1 MALEIRV
8 LSSWGMKMQ
17 KIAVSLFSAVVVL
30 TVSTAPTLSKN
41 NNDTKAVESDEKP
54 ASSSCAASQLD
65 PDGTWKTIQCR
76 EVDSG
81 AQGRPKDLRSK

>member
-1 MALEIRV
+1 
-8 LSSWGMKMQ
+8 MKMR
-17 KIAVSLFSAVVVL
+17 KIAVSLLSAVVVL
-30 TVSTAPTLSKN
+30 TVSTAPTLAKN
-41 NNDTKAVESDEKP
+41 NNDSKAVESDEKP

-81 AQGRPKDLRSK
+81 GQGKAKDLRSK

>member
-1 MALEIRV
+1 
-8 LSSWGMKMQ
+8 MQ
-17 KIAVSLFSAVVVL
+17 RIAVGLLSTVVVP
-30 TVSTAPTLSKN
+30 TISTAPTLAKN
-41 NNDTKAVESDEKP
+41 TNDTKAVESEDKP